1 MVEIFT
7 WKAPGWTSPT
17 RPDGT
22 ISAFLPLPPLSPSSS
37 RHFTSYILF
46 MCGFSFS
53 LQNGTL
59 GIVGEIIAFEWRQ
72 EVLMLCFLFYCA
84 NEEKHDRATYLSQ
97 FRFILFLQGMFWGRF
112 RSSSKQEV
120 FSLVLSPAL
129 AHAFSLH
136 PAVSCCY
143 LKLCGSVQP
152 WNQDLQ
158 KVCKMWVTC
167 HRFDDWLEP
176 FSTEMNF
183 LFLTMFP
190 TLNSSGNVENL
201 NLENLSKC
209 TNILALH
216 HSSGQDNCCFQNRTH
231 EAWEGGAEAQ
241 LTFSLPSPL
250 LPLCS
255 IRSAPPPPVPTFLL
269 PVSLALLDLTPSSSS
284 KPQSAK
290 PNVLPRAGEHFHH
303 RLHQSASEVWR
314 AHCAGVSNKLQML
327 LITSVNETSFYSL
340 F

>member
-1 MVEIFT
+1 M
-7 WKAPGWTSPT
+7 P
-17 RPDGT
+17 
-22 ISAFLPLPPLSPSSS
+22 
-37 RHFTSYILF
+37 
-46 MCGFSFS
+46 
-53 LQNGTL
+53 
-59 GIVGEIIAFEWRQ
+59 
-72 EVLMLCFLFYCA
+72 
-84 NEEKHDRATYLSQ
+84 
-97 FRFILFLQGMFWGRF
+97 
-112 RSSSKQEV
+112 
-120 FSLVLSPAL
+120 SPAL

-136 PAVSCCY
+136 PAVSSCY
-143 LKLCGSVQP
+143 SKLGGSVRP

-158 KVCKMWVTC
+158 KVYKMWVTC
-167 HRFDDWLEP
+167 QQFDDWVEA

-183 LFLTMFP
+183 LFLTVFP
-190 TLNSSGNVENL
+190 TLTVSGNVETL
-201 NLENLSKC
+201 NLEHLSKC
-209 TNILALH
+209 ANICTLH
-216 HSSGQDNCCFQNRTH
+216 HSTGQDNCCFQNRTH

-269 PVSLALLDLTPSSSS
+269 PVSLALSDLTPSSS

-314 AHCAGVSNKLQML
+314 AHCAGVSHKLQML
-327 LITSVNETSFYSL
+327 LITTVNETSFYSR